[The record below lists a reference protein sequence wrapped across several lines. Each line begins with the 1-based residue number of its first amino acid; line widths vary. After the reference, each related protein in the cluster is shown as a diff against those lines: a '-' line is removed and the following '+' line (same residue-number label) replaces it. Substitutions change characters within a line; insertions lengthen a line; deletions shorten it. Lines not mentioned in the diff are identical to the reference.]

1 MSGGR
6 GCTNTLHCWPF
17 PSYWLTSAPPMDTLV
32 WPGPSESH
40 PVLGKH
46 EPLHRHSLSVDA
58 ATTPRAC
65 DVDEAS
71 MTPLLYS
78 FAAQSLTP
86 LHVSSTD
93 LVLLLGSLL

>member
-1 MSGGR
+1 MDALGG
-6 GCTNTLHCWPF
+6 
-17 PSYWLTSAPPMDTLV
+17 
-32 WPGPSESH
+32 PGPSESR

-86 LHVSSTD
+86 LHVSSTPLALM
-93 LVLLLGSLL
+93 LVLLL

>member
-1 MSGGR
+1 MG
-6 GCTNTLHCWPF
+6 
-17 PSYWLTSAPPMDTLV
+17 ALV
-32 WPGPSESH
+32 GPGPSESH

-93 LVLLLGSLL
+93 LVLLLGFLL